1 MIFQFAH
8 NINFHL
14 ISVLNQPSTSKSN
27 LGPKKIKIKIVK
39 DSDSISEEFNVKT
52 SDLFKAAEIDEIEYV
67 QKALD
72 LKPEFLNIL
81 DSYGWTLA
89 MIASKAGS
97 IQVLKHL
104 VNLKA
109 DLSIKDKAGN
119 DCFSLAVS
127 EKVENILKPKK
138 SPKKSEK
145 SEKFEATDQSCEICQ
160 IEGLTEDQLR

>member
-8 NINFHL
+8 NINFHF

-81 DSYGWTLA
+81 DPYGWTLV

-97 IQVLKHL
+97 VQVLKHL

-109 DLSIKDKAGN
+109 DLSIKDKAGH

-127 EKVENILKPKK
+127 ENVKNILKPKK

-145 SEKFEATDQSCEICQ
+145 SEKFEATDHSCEICQ